1 MSNGF
6 SALPRNFTVTTD
18 ERVRALMAG
27 PPAYMRRRRRIEDL
41 ETIIVSGVRAQA
53 EKGPI
58 DLHHPPVALARAL
71 ATLRELV
78 ALHNRYYPI
87 EANLP
92 IDIATGGLLD
102 FGKPWV
108 PMPMPTFESVL
119 AAGRR

>member
-1 MSNGF
+1 MSNES

-18 ERVRALMAG
+18 ERVRAMMSG

-41 ETIIVSGVRAQA
+41 EANIVFAFRAHA

-58 DLHHPPVALARAL
+58 DHDHLPVALVRAL
-71 ATLRELV
+71 ASLRELV

-102 FGKPWV
+102 FGKPWA
-108 PMPMPTFESVL
+108 PMPMPTFESLL